1 MSTLIPILIKFA
13 LMFAIVSAAIHLL
26 SGVGKGEDPWA
37 DNRKRGWLLVSIV
50 TVTAVAMAWF
60 M

>member
-26 SGVGKGEDPWA
+26 SGVGKGEDAEA
-37 DNRKRGWLLVSIV
+37 DNRKRGWMLVGIL
-50 TVTAVAMAWF
+50 TIAAAAMAWY